1 MSSNFPTYLF
11 AAVEDAGRDFVSV
24 NNQSSTPMKMRLDNW
39 VFVLH
44 DNRIY
49 VFDYPLEREENARE
63 EDASASKTSSA
74 EQNLILNIL
83 TTPYFRALNCI
94 YFTFRLLD
102 NTALVI
108 IFVLSV
114 INHAFTTPDTT
125 DLSLYSVIGLEL
137 FYDVMLTVNKY
148 WSLQRLSFN
157 IGLLLYV
164 LYFSVVLWK
173 YSVVQQ
179 FSAFD
184 ATVVASVLGFRFISF
199 LLEEATDVAIDC
211 CLHNAIVD
219 LSALSSTADG
229 ATYRSASMSY
239 FEQLVTYMRGSD
251 ASDRANSV
259 ATDQTDDQF
268 TQHEKWLSS
277 TIGQLRGLLRAHD
290 CTIPKGVVYEGSFF
304 AWGTVSVYDVH
315 DELTA
320 MGPSR
325 SLLQTNHV
333 PWPLIKTLLT
343 VPVLLT
349 TPFALTLLVLIVLAA
364 ILALAAASI
373 IGSAMVA
380 LIWLSGALINP
391 HQRGLSTN
399 YLKELCRF

>member
-1 MSSNFPTYLF
+1 MSGNFPTYLF

-24 NNQSSTPMKMRLDNW
+24 NNQSSTPMKMRLDNF

-49 VFDYPLEREENARE
+49 VFDYPLDLEANAPE
-63 EDASASKTSSA
+63 EDPSASRTSSA

-114 INHAFTTPDTT
+114 INHAFTTPDAT
-125 DLSLYSVIGLEL
+125 DLSLYGVIGLEL

-157 IGLLLYV
+157 IGLLLYAM
-164 LYFSVVLWK
+164 YFSVVLWK

-179 FSAFD
+179 FTAFD
-184 ATVVASVLGFRFISF
+184 ATVVASVLGFRFVSF

-219 LSALSSTADG
+219 LSSLAITANGDM
-229 ATYRSASMSY
+229 TRRASISLY
-239 FEQLVTYMRGSD
+239 EQLVTFMRRSD
-251 ASDRANSV
+251 ASDRAEST
-259 ATDQTDDQF
+259 ATDLTDDPL
-268 TQHEKWLSS
+268 TLHEQWLLS
-277 TIGQLRGLLRAHD
+277 TTAKLRGLLRAHD
-290 CTIPKGVVYEGSFF
+290 CTIPRGIVYIGSFF
-304 AWGTVSVYDVH
+304 AWSTVSVYDIRE
-315 DELTA
+315 ELTA
-320 MGPSR
+320 SR
-325 SLLQTNHV
+325 SSNSLLQTGHI
-333 PWPLIKTLLT
+333 PWFLIKTLLAL
-343 VPVLLT
+343 PILLT
-349 TPFALTLLVLIVLAA
+349 TPFAFALCVMIVLAVV
-364 ILALAAASI
+364 LALVAAFI
-373 IGSAMVA
+373 VGGAMVG
-380 LIWLSGALINP
+380 LMWLSGALMNP
-391 HQRGLSTN
+391 KQRSLSVN